1 MIVAGNKCDLAD
13 EEQLEAFA
21 AEMQKRGYEYFP
33 LMAPIAHGTDE
44 LTKRCGEL
52 LQKLPPIRR
61 FEAEA
66 PVLPAPEDLKDHS
79 VQITNRD
86 GIYFVEANWLF
97 RVMRGIRFDDPDGLL
112 YFERL
117 LDGSGVIDALRAAGC
132 GEGDT
137 VSIYD
142 FEFDF
147 ID

>member
-1 MIVAGNKCDLAD
+1 
-13 EEQLEAFA
+13 
-21 AEMQKRGYEYFP
+21 
-33 LMAPIAHGTDE
+33 MAPIAHGTQE
-44 LTKRCGEL
+44 LALRCGEL
-52 LQKLPPIRR
+52 LSKLPPIRR
-61 FEAEA
+61 FEAET
-66 PVLPAPEDLKDHS
+66 PILPTPEDLKDHS
-79 VQITNRD
+79 VHITKQD
-86 GIYFVEANWLF
+86 GVYFVEANWLF

-112 YFERL
+112 YFERV

>member
-1 MIVAGNKCDLAD
+1 MVPTA
-13 EEQLEAFA
+13 
-21 AEMQKRGYEYFP
+21 
-33 LMAPIAHGTDE
+33 
-44 LTKRCGEL
+44 
-52 LQKLPPIRR
+52 
-61 FEAEA
+61 
-66 PVLPAPEDLKDHS
+66 EDLKDHS

-86 GIYFVEANWLF
+86 GVYVVEADWLL
-97 RVMRGIRFDDPDGLL
+97 RVLRGVNFDDPDGLL

-117 LDGSGVIDALRAAGC
+117 LDGAGIIDALRAAGC